1 MNTSY
6 FNQFNI
12 TKVFYIRIRESI
24 IRIRN
29 LTIILLLILIIGIN
43 FQKRIKLIRNRTF
56 LINKISYL
64 TAYNLTKEHLN
75 TKHLT
80 YLPLIYNLLTLLI
93 LINLIGLFPYVLTIT
108 SHIIITFS
116 LSLTILLR
124 RTIKRTYVHKR
135 RFISTLT
142 PQGCPLLLAPFLI
155 LIETTR
161 YFTRAISLGV
171 RLAANISAGH
181 LLLAILSRFSFNIL
195 LSKFFFIRIFPL
207 AILGFIILLEIIV
220 AFIQAYVFT
229 LLTTIYL
236 SDSIKLH

>member
-12 TKVFYIRIRESI
+12 TKIIYIRIRETF

-29 LTIILLLILIIGIN
+29 LTLILLLILIRLIS
-43 FQKRIKLIRNRTF
+43 FQKRRKLIRNRIL
-56 LINKISYL
+56 LINKISYI

-75 TKHLT
+75 PKHLT

-93 LINLIGLFPYVLTIT
+93 LINLIGLLPYVLTAT

-124 RTIKRTYVHKR
+124 RTIKRIQIHKR
-135 RFISTLT
+135 KFISILT

-161 YFTRAISLGV
+161 YFTRAISLGI

-181 LLLAILSRFSFNIL
+181 LLLTILSRFSFNIL
-195 LSKFFFIRIFPL
+195 CSRLYYIRIFPL
-207 AILGFIILLEIIV
+207 IILRFITLLEIIV
-220 AFIQAYVFT
+220 ALIQAYVFT
-229 LLTTIYL
+229 LLSTIYL
-236 SDSIKLH
+236 SDTIKLH